1 MADSSTTHASRHNS
15 PGVGAR
21 VEVKTRFDGTWSR
34 GFEVADVEDDGLRIK
49 RMTDGSVLP
58 SLFRPNEVRRERH
71 PTW

>member
-1 MADSSTTHASRHNS
+1 
-15 PGVGAR
+15 

-58 SLFRPNEVRRERH
+58 SLFRPNEVRRESH